1 MSQPGA
7 DEMADAGE
15 AEMGEPKQGS
25 AVEGITSSAWRALAE
40 ISGRTAEELY
50 DPLCFIENLDTDT
63 QVPFFLQPQKCLACG
78 FTAMC
83 GPLKHISD
91 SSRQTI

>member
-63 QVPFFLQPQKCLACG
+63 QVPFFLQPQKCLAATEVSCLWLHRNVWSIEAY
-78 FTAMC
+78 F
-83 GPLKHISD
+83 
-91 SSRQTI
+91 